1 MSWFMPLKE
10 VVVAGF
16 ECGAIEDDFGLC
28 MFNHIY
34 VFKYS
39 SIHT

>member
-16 ECGAIEDDFGLC
+16 ECEAIEDDFGLC